1 MTRSYTWNYNMAKQT
16 TTILSGHILEN
27 ESQLTLRQ
35 LCDACAVHAN
45 YIIELVDE
53 GFIDPIG
60 VEKLHWCFS
69 SITIKRVQKA
79 KRLQR
84 DLGINLA
91 GVALTIELME
101 EIEQLQTRLK
111 RM

>member
-1 MTRSYTWNYNMAKQT
+1 MVKQT
-16 TTILSGHILEN
+16 TDILTGRILEN
-27 ESQLTLRQ
+27 ETRLSLRQ
-35 LCDACAVHAN
+35 LCDACAVHAE

-53 GFIDPIG
+53 GFIEPSG
-60 VEKLHWCFS
+60 VEKSHWCFS
-69 SITIKRVQKA
+69 GITIKRVRKA

-91 GVALTIELME
+91 GVALAIELMDE
-101 EIEQLQTRLK
+101 LEQLRARLG

>member
-1 MTRSYTWNYNMAKQT
+1 MTKQI
-16 TTILSGHILEN
+16 TILSGRILEN
-27 ESQLTLRQ
+27 EDQLTLRQ
-35 LCDACAVHAN
+35 LCDACAVHAD
-45 YIIELVDE
+45 YINELVDE

-79 KRLQR
+79 KRLQH

-91 GVALTIELME
+91 GVALAIELMD
-101 EIEQLQTRLK
+101 EIEQLRARLK
-111 RM
+111 RV